1 MFKENQTCSIMIEH
15 IGFME
20 PAWPDFIWLSESQAK
35 IGVPEIES
43 SKNSQYIVGA
53 KDRLRPV

>member
-1 MFKENQTCSIMIEH
+1 MCEISFFAQYMFKENQTCSNIIEH

-35 IGVPEIES
+35 IGVPKI
-43 SKNSQYIVGA
+43 
-53 KDRLRPV
+53 LRKL